1 MARMVPSV
9 GRSVGRLTSI
19 HGRNEIYLTTL
30 VVSLS
35 VINPPTDLLR
45 LIIVSQV
52 NLIEGVVQTFVPRFG
67 SI

>member
-1 MARMVPSV
+1 MARLVPSV
-9 GRSVGRLTSI
+9 GRSVGRLTSLQ
-19 HGRNEIYLTTL
+19 GRNEIYLTTL